1 MTSSPLFCIVP
12 RCGPCQY
19 CTMPIIF
26 NGGNGKTARGSDVI
40 RAIWPRRRNRMHQRQ
55 LFRLGPGASDDLGP
69 TQAFLAHQQRQL
81 CRRAADRI
89 ESYGRKGRKQFLRRS
104 RGSMAGVIAS
114 GLVFVGGA
122 SARAVSNLA
131 FRVKRYLI
139 NNSGYS
145 GYPLAEYSAVI
156 WKYTHGMLRSVRANR
171 KRHPGCIR
179 MSYIES

>member
-1 MTSSPLFCIVP
+1 MSSGPFGRDAETGCINANYSGLAPVLRMTLAQRRLSSRISSANL
-12 RCGPCQY
+12 CG
-19 CTMPIIF
+19 
-26 NGGNGKTARGSDVI
+26 
-40 RAIWPRRRNRMHQRQ
+40 
-55 LFRLGPGASDDLGP
+55 
-69 TQAFLAHQQRQL
+69 
-81 CRRAADRI
+81 RAADRI

-156 WKYTHGMLRSVRANR
+156 WKYTHGMLRSVCANR